1 MANREEVERERNWQP
16 DEVFG
21 EIAIVVSA
29 TGRDDRDFIYP
40 VPPGGYKSLYMNEP
54 VLHKTGR
61 DRALAHVAARLQ
73 LEWIR
78 SRVGDGV
85 DVRPV
90 EVLVHSNGGIHRT
103 PPLVVALLRRT
114 LGCQPEIIL
123 NKILEARP
131 QVREHWQ
138 EITLEQGNQFTSRTT
153 DDSTWESMKW
163 AFEIPPGPL
172 PPPPSAGGWDG
183 RLPRMS

>member
-40 VPPGGYKSLYMNEP
+40 VPPGGYKSLYMNVL

-114 LGCQPEIIL
+114 LGCQPKIIL

-131 QVREHWQ
+131 
-138 EITLEQGNQFTSRTT
+138 
-153 DDSTWESMKW
+153 
-163 AFEIPPGPL
+163 
-172 PPPPSAGGWDG
+172 
-183 RLPRMS
+183 